1 MSRSFWLA
9 LLCGSALVA
18 SGFSGAAL
26 ADGQGKGKGGDTL
39 VVSRVQYVAPSPLPA
54 PPNTFPQIF
63 TNANVS
69 GIQGNIFL
77 DYYGTQAGAPR
88 RGTLALTASSVAQ
101 GQPITTS
108 FSSKS
113 EGSLHLSLDGHYLT
127 YMGYNSAAGLE
138 GVSNSETTNPDAQ
151 ITGGP
156 DRSSIVPSR

>member
-1 MSRSFWLA
+1 M
-9 LLCGSALVA
+9 LCGSALVA

-77 DYYGTQAGAPR
+77 DYYGTRPGAGAEAPGIDREFGGPGPADYNQLQLEVRGVAAPLARRPLPDLYGLQFLGGPR
-88 RGTLALTASSVAQ
+88 RGIEFGNDKARCAN
-101 GQPITTS
+101 
-108 FSSKS
+108 
-113 EGSLHLSLDGHYLT
+113 HRR
-127 YMGYNSAAGLE
+127 
-138 GVSNSETTNPDAQ
+138 
-151 ITGGP
+151 
-156 DRSSIVPSR
+156 DRAVIR